1 MHTTGKIVE
10 REVSILSFFSSSHCR
25 NVVSSYSDIQVRVVQ
40 FYFYLLISL
49 LLKTEFHGREE
60 KALQVAQCSV
70 MFQHM

>member
-25 NVVSSYSDIQVRVVQ
+25 NVVSSYSDIQVRIVQ
-40 FYFYLLISL
+40 FYFYL